1 MKRRDVLKNMGLGL
15 GYAVATPTI
24 ISLLQSCQG
33 EAATGYQAVLFSQD
47 QFGVLTTM
55 VDVILPKTDTPSAS
69 EVNVPMFIDKYISET
84 QTEDQHENAKKG
96 MAAFIAVALDKSGK
110 SSASDLNAEDID
122 AVLAAT
128 LKASSE
134 ERDAFEGDLKTA
146 SSFAFL
152 VRGRTISAYKNSE
165 FVGEQVLAYAS
176 IPGEYIATGDL
187 QELTGGRAWSL

>member
-47 QFGVLTTM
+47 EFGVLTTL

-69 EVNVPMFIDKYISET
+69 EVNVPMFIDKYIAET
-84 QTEDQHENAKKG
+84 RTEDQHEETKKG
-96 MAAFIAVALDKSGK
+96 MAAFVAVALEKSGK
-110 SSASDLNAEDID
+110 SSASKLNAEDIE
-122 AVLAAT
+122 AVLAVT
-128 LKASSE
+128 LKGDSSSFEGQMKTAANFASSM
-134 ERDAFEGDLKTA
+134 
-146 SSFAFL
+146 
-152 VRGRTISAYKNSE
+152 RGMTISAYKNSE
-165 FVGEQVLAYAS
+165 YVGEQVLAYLS

-187 QELTGGRAWSL
+187 QELTGGKAWSL

>member
-47 QFGVLTTM
+47 EFGVLTTM
-55 VDVILPKTDTPSAS
+55 VDVIIPKTDTPSAS
-69 EVNVPMFIDKYISET
+69 EVNVPMFIDKFISET
-84 QTEDQHENAKKG
+84 QTEDQHENAQKG
-96 MAAFIAVALDKSGK
+96 MAAFVAVALEKSGK
-110 SSASDLNAEDID
+110 SSASKLNAEDVE

-128 LKASSE
+128 LKGDT
-134 ERDAFEGDLKTA
+134 DALEGDLKTA
-146 SSFAFL
+146 AGFASQM
-152 VRGRTISAYKNSE
+152 RGMTISAYKNSE
-165 FVGEQVLAYAS
+165 YVGENVLAYLS

-187 QELTGGRAWSL
+187 QELTGGKAWSL

>member
-47 QFGVLTTM
+47 EFGVLTTM

-84 QTEDQHENAKKG
+84 QTEDGHERAQKG
-96 MAAFIAVALDKSGK
+96 MAAFIAVALEKSGK
-110 SSASDLNAEDID
+110 SSASKLNAEDVE

-128 LKASSE
+128 LKADTS
-134 ERDAFEGDLKTA
+134 DAEGDLKAAAGFA
-146 SSFAFL
+146 SQM
-152 VRGRTISAYKNSE
+152 RGMAINAYKNSE
-165 FVGEQVLAYAS
+165 YVGENVLAYLP

-187 QELTGGRAWSL
+187 QELTGGKAWSL